1 MRQILSLTL
10 LLTLAACGFSP
21 LYGDRAAS
29 PQLSAVRIANMEG
42 ANGQRLRLLIEDR
55 IHSHATPEVP
65 RYDLKVTFTTYKED
79 LGIKDDDV
87 ATRAR
92 MSITA
97 RYTLTS
103 LENPDEK
110 PYTGKTRSFVSY
122 NILSDPYSTTAAEE
136 DALSRGFVQVA
147 DNITSSIAL
156 HLAGTKKAP

>member
-1 MRQILSLTL
+1 MATEPLRPALGGAHCQYGRGQWPAPAPL
-10 LLTLAACGFSP
+10 L
-21 LYGDRAAS
+21 
-29 PQLSAVRIANMEG
+29 
-42 ANGQRLRLLIEDR
+42 EDR
-55 IHSHATPEVP
+55 IHGHAAPQAP
-65 RYDLKVTFTTYKED
+65 RYELKVTFSTYKED

-110 PYTGKTRSFVSY
+110 PFSGKTRSFVSY

-136 DALSRGFVQVA
+136 DALARLCSGGR
-147 DNITSSIAL
+147 
-156 HLAGTKKAP
+156 